1 MATYSRI
8 EDMKLVGGGLCFDF
22 ANTVGGRVPAESGR
36 GKRAFAVVR
45 DKLGGYA
52 DLVTWGRRVGLLMGT
67 EARRLLRAGEG
78 RPDEAAAA
86 RSAAGSSWTSAVTA
100 AGSGAICRTAATWPR
115 CAASAKGGR
124 ERSDAKRGS
133 AADRWRFPSLGYEM
147 PTALCRLTARRG
159 H

>member
-52 DLVTWGRRVGLLMGT
+52 DLVTWGRRVGLLTGT
-67 EARRLLRAGEG
+67 EARRLLRAAEG
-78 RPDEAAAA
+78 RPDEAAA
-86 RSAAGSSWTSAVTA
+86 RWRAAWLCAKRPFTFSRRSWT
-100 AGSGAICRTAATWPR
+100 G
-115 CAASAKGGR
+115 
-124 ERSDAKRGS
+124 
-133 AADRWRFPSLGYEM
+133 
-147 PTALCRLTARRG
+147 ARRTRPAWRR
-159 H
+159 